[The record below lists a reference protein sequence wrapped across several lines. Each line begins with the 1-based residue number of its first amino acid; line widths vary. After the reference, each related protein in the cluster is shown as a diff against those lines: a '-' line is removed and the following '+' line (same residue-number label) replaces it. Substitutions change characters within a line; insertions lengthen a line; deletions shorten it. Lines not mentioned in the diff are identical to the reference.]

1 MTYPNVESPVMGG
14 KLRAGWGA
22 SVSSAIDAHE
32 AELQALRRPGK
43 WESLR
48 AGDDAPLTPFAVR
61 LHKTDDDEDGQW
73 EIWLP
78 PGCCNVGGTCEPM
91 NTKAN
96 EKSGHEDDDASW
108 YRFDFDHSMEY
119 ATEDGDGNQTNRF
132 VVSAHAKTS
141 AKEYGVDEIDAPA
154 RRLLWIGVV
163 DFNRANDAGGE
174 ESYPDS
180 VRYKDTPGDTWSCVV
195 AEIRA
200 TRKAEQEQSGEG
212 AEETK
217 WSVVQRR
224 TTPVDVALPA
234 GAGVSGFDLVWNL
247 AVGSDGKL
255 DLSVFD
261 FGLALRHVA
270 VGGDLKH
277 VGSTEGRVRRVLADQ
292 RRQLAGQR
300 GSQRGFPRQRR
311 GVHRA
316 VPAAVKRP
324 VQRHQE
330 GAAGFADALA
340 HELGSVQLLGPGQV
354 NAQAA

>member
-1 MTYPNVESPVMGG
+1 MTHPNVESPVMGG
-14 KLRAGWGA
+14 KLRASWGA

-32 AELQALRRPGK
+32 ADLQALRQPGK

-48 AGDDAPLTPFAVR
+48 AGDDAPLAPFAVR
-61 LHKTDDDEDGQW
+61 LHKTKDDEDGQW
-73 EIWLP
+73 EIYLP

-91 NTKAN
+91 NTKAS
-96 EKSGHEDDDASW
+96 EKSGHEEDDASW
-108 YRFDFDHSMEY
+108 YRFDFDQSMEY

-154 RRLLWIGVV
+154 RRLLWIGVM

-255 DLSVFD
+255 EVKALYSV
-261 FGLALRHVA
+261 
-270 VGGDLKH
+270 
-277 VGSTEGRVRRVLADQ
+277 
-292 RRQLAGQR
+292 RQNV
-300 GSQRGFPRQRR
+300 S
-311 GVHRA
+311 
-316 VPAAVKRP
+316 
-324 VQRHQE
+324 
-330 GAAGFADALA
+330 AAGFSLTGDSMTDVLDAETVYARIGTSLLYGSPSNVVEVLKDPEGVNVPSPDVVWLHLYDLKRNTVTADHRPQSLVN
-340 HELGSVQLLGPGQV
+340 LQLFH
-354 NAQAA
+354 A